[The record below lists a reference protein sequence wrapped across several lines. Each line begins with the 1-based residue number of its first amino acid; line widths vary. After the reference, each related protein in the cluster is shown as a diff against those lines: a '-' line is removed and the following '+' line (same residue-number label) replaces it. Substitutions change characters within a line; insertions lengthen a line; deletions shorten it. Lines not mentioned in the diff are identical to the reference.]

1 MSKLKV
7 TTISDP
13 DNDNTALSIDSSGN
27 VTVSQ
32 GFVPSKQLS
41 HRNLIINGAMQIDQR
56 GTTTATTITG
66 SFGNDRWFA
75 RESTGG
81 TAQIQNSTDAPD
93 GFTNSFKYI
102 ITSSADLSSDA
113 GGLCYVDTPLE
124 GNIISNLAFGTS
136 SAKTVTLSFWVKSS
150 LTGTFAGALGNERYT
165 STTRSYVF
173 NYDISTANTWEYKTI
188 TISGDTT
195 GTWNTNSSIG
205 MSVLFSLGSGSNYE
219 GTLNTW
225 QSGHKIANSG
235 AVRLIGTNSATW
247 QITGVQLEVGSVA
260 TPYEHRSYGEELARC
275 KRYYQQWGGNTG
287 SERVMTGFYNS
298 SNQLRIC
305 LPLHPNMRTTPSIG
319 VSAHSHW
326 KVEVSG
332 SSSNTA
338 HSLDQASPRVASIN
352 VTTNHTR
359 SAGDCGQLIAND
371 DGTNNSRLY
380 LDAEL

>member
-1 MSKLKV
+1 MSTLKV
-7 TTISDP
+7 NTIQDTTG
-13 DNDNTALSIDSSGN
+13 NDALTIDSSGN
-27 VTVSQ
+27 VTASQ
-32 GFVPSKQLS
+32 GFVPSTQLS

-260 TPYEHRSYGEELARC
+260 TPFEHRSYGEELARC
-275 KRYYQQWGGNTG
+275 QRYYYRFGQTPYEIMCMVECNSTQQAIGCVNFPVTMRTIPTGTVNGNFRCREAGGSHDVDNGISLSIGSKETG
-287 SERVMTGFYNS
+287 SMSFSFTSAVLATGNAGRIYNNNDS
-298 SNQLRIC
+298 S
-305 LPLHPNMRTTPSIG
+305 
-319 VSAHSHW
+319 AYF
-326 KVEVSG
+326 
-332 SSSNTA
+332 
-338 HSLDQASPRVASIN
+338 D
-352 VTTNHTR
+352 
-359 SAGDCGQLIAND
+359 
-371 DGTNNSRLY
+371 Y
-380 LDAEL
+380 DAEL